1 MSLPTG
7 SMKDRNCMITGASN
21 GIGKEVAHQLA
32 AQGATLY
39 LVCRNKERGE
49 NALKEIKEK
58 SGNDKLTLLLAD
70 LSDQAAVKK
79 LAEDFL
85 ATGEPLHVLVNN
97 AGIFNLKFEKSV
109 DGIEKVY
116 ATNHLAYFILTE
128 MLLPR
133 IKESAPSRIVNV
145 TSRGHKWAK
154 SIYPLSAAFFD
165 GFEAYGGTKLS
176 NILYTRNLSRKLQG
190 TGVTVNCTHPGD
202 IETGLA
208 RNNTGW
214 PSMILGMLKPYFSSV
229 ETGAESTVH
238 LAASQDV
245 LHTSGE
251 YFVGTRVKRSSAPSY
266 DLGLGSELRELSLKM
281 TGLSDSAN

>member
-85 ATGEPLHVLVNN
+85 ATGEP
-97 AGIFNLKFEKSV
+97 
-109 DGIEKVY
+109 
-116 ATNHLAYFILTE
+116 
-128 MLLPR
+128 
-133 IKESAPSRIVNV
+133 
-145 TSRGHKWAK
+145 
-154 SIYPLSAAFFD
+154 
-165 GFEAYGGTKLS
+165 
-176 NILYTRNLSRKLQG
+176 
-190 TGVTVNCTHPGD
+190 
-202 IETGLA
+202 
-208 RNNTGW
+208 
-214 PSMILGMLKPYFSSV
+214 
-229 ETGAESTVH
+229 
-238 LAASQDV
+238 
-245 LHTSGE
+245 
-251 YFVGTRVKRSSAPSY
+251 
-266 DLGLGSELRELSLKM
+266 
-281 TGLSDSAN
+281 